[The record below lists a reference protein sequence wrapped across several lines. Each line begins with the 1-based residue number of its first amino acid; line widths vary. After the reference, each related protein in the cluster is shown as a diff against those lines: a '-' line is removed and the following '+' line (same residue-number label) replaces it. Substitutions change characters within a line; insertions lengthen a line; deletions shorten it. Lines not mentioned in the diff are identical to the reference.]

1 MEPRLSGTYIVR
13 PDGKI
18 SLPMVNDVQ
27 ASGFT
32 PMQLTADLTARLK
45 KFFTDPT
52 VGITVVAIKS
62 KNIYLMGEVVH
73 VGPIPIAPGMNILQ
87 AIATAG
93 GLTPYA
99 NKKKIYILRGDPANQ
114 KQIHFDYNKARKGDM
129 QGITLQ
135 PGDTVFV
142 P

>member
-1 MEPRLSGTYIVR
+1 
-13 PDGKI
+13 
-18 SLPMVNDVQ
+18 MVNDVQ

-52 VGITVVAIKS
+52 VGITVVCHQEQEH
-62 KNIYLMGEVVH
+62 YLMGEVVH
-73 VGPIPIAPGMNILQ
+73 VGPIPLRQHEHLQ

-114 KQIHFDYNKARKGDM
+114 KQIHF
-129 QGITLQ
+129 
-135 PGDTVFV
+135 
-142 P
+142 